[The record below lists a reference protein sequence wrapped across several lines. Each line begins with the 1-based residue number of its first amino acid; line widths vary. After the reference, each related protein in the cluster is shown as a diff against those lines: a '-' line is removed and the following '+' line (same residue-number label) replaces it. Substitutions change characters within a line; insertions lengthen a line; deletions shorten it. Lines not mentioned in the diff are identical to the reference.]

1 MPAQYTQF
9 NSSLYM
15 YHVCNLSQQYNIM
28 YNKNEVIPSATCF
41 ILLGDNY
48 VTTHYLW
55 RVHVFSINVINPC
68 SRVIEIWTLY
78 GNLPGRILQ
87 IKDMIY

>member
-1 MPAQYTQF
+1 MPVQYTQF

-15 YHVCNLSQQYNIM
+15 YHVCNQSQQYNIR
-28 YNKNEVIPSATCF
+28 YNKNEVIPSAACF

-55 RVHVFSINVINPC
+55 RVHAFSIIFINVIDPC
-68 SRVIEIWTLY
+68 SRVIEIWTSY
-78 GNLPGRILQ
+78 GKPAW
-87 IKDMIY
+87 KDSTN